1 MERLVGKTGGAPS
14 VMIATPLE
22 EELVRE
28 IALAQTGV
36 EVLYE
41 PDLLPPPRY
50 PSDHRGDTRFRREAS
65 GERRWQEMLDRTEV
79 LFGIPGDSGEGLA
92 DVVRRAPGLRWV
104 QATSAGAG
112 EKLGTARLR
121 REELDRVLLTTASGV
136 HATPLAEFCLF
147 GLLAFTKSLPRLLS
161 DQEQRRWDHY
171 PTREL
176 KGKTILIVGLGKI
189 GLEVARLA
197 HCFGM
202 RTVGLKRRVGEGLP
216 NVDEVR
222 DSGDLKQ
229 VVPHADAVIVTLPST
244 DDTQGM
250 IDKETIHLMN
260 RDCIFVNVGRG
271 SVVDEDALIEALTEE
286 RIRGAVLDV
295 FREEPLP
302 PDSRLWELPNVL
314 ISPHT
319 AALAEAENERIVRLF
334 IENLSRYLDGAPLL
348 NRVDPEGHY

>member
-1 MERLVGKTGGAPS
+1 MERVKNKSGRVPS
-14 VMIATPLE
+14 VMIATPLQ

-28 IALAQTGV
+28 IALAQPRV
-36 EVLYE
+36 DVLYDPE
-41 PDLLPPPRY
+41 LLPPPRY
-50 PSDHRGDTRFRREAS
+50 ASDHRGDTRFRREAS
-65 GERRWQEMLDRTEV
+65 GERRWQGMLDRAEV

-112 EKLGTARLR
+112 EKLWAARLR
-121 REELDRVLLTTASGV
+121 PEELDRVMLTTASGV
-136 HATPLAEFCLF
+136 HTTPLAEFCLF
-147 GLLAFTKSLPRLLS
+147 GLLAFTKDLPRLLH
-161 DQEQRRWDHY
+161 DEGQRRWDRY

-197 HCFGM
+197 RCFGM
-202 RTVGLKRRVGEGLP
+202 RTVGLKRRVGEDLP

-222 DSGDLKQ
+222 ASGDLKLL
-229 VVPHADAVIVTLPST
+229 VPHVDAVVVTLPST
-244 DDTQGM
+244 DETRSM
-250 IDKETIHLMN
+250 VDKETIHLLS

-271 SVVDEDALIEALTEE
+271 SVVDEDALVEALTEK

-302 PDSRLWELPNVL
+302 KDSRLWELPNVL

-334 IENLSRYLDGAPLL
+334 IENISRYLEGNPLL
-348 NRVDPEGHY
+348 NHVDPKSYY